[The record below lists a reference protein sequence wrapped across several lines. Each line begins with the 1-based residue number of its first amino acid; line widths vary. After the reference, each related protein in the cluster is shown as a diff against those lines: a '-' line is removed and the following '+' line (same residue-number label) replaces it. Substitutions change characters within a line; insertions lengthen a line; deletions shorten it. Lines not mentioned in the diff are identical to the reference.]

1 MSPNELR
8 TRGPKTCTVELRA
21 NLLHAV
27 GLNAGHVPYSLL
39 KEMRATV
46 KLDVFA
52 EYFGVPPYSLLK
64 GSQMGCTFT
73 SVS

>member
-1 MSPNELR
+1 MTPD
-8 TRGPKTCTVELRA
+8 GPKPYTVEFKA
-21 NLLHAV
+21 LLSYTV

-52 EYFGVPPYSLLK
+52 QYFAVLRHVGLK
-64 GSQMGCTFT
+64 GTNLCCIYT
-73 SVS
+73 SWP